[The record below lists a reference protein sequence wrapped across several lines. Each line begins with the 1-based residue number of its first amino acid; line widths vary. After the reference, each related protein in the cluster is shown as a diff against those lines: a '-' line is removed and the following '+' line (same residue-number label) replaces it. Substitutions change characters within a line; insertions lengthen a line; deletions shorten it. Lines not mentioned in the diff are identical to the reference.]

1 MRIGHFDSLKPVCP
15 RCKTERQT
23 LSPLAIAQ
31 VVRQQDDII
40 IEGSLQCPDQRCR
53 MHFPIIDGIPVILS
67 NLKQYINNNFYYIT
81 VRSDLSDSSE
91 AILGDFAGQGADFNT
106 MRHYLSVYSWD
117 HYGDMAPEDEFAHLS
132 QKPQPG
138 SLVRCLNA
146 GMTLLNNKPQAPILD
161 IGCAVGRCSFELAEH
176 NPGLV
181 LGIDLNFSLLRMA
194 QQILREN
201 RVSFPLKRTGV
212 VFERHQYE
220 LALKN
225 REYVDFW
232 ACDALALPFA
242 EQSFAFVDA
251 MNVFDAVSA
260 PRKLLVAMRDML
272 KPTANA
278 VLATPYDWSHTT
290 PIEKWVGGRFHINPE
305 DGTPE
310 SLVRK
315 MLSPQDNPQ
324 AVKNLSLIG
333 DIEEHPWELRI
344 HDRHT
349 SNYSVHIFA
358 CERT

>member
-81 VRSDLSDSSE
+81 VRNDLSDSSE
-91 AILGDFAGQGADFNT
+91 AILGDFAGQGAGFNT

-117 HYGDMAPEDEFAHLS
+117 HYGDMAPAGEFT
-132 QKPQPG
+132 

-146 GMTLLNNKPQAPILD
+146 GMTLLNNKPQAPMLD

-176 NPGLV
+176 NLGLV
-181 LGIDLNFSLLRMA
+181 LGIDMNFSLLRVA

-201 RVSFPLKRTGV
+201 RVTFPLKRSGV

-220 LALKN
+220 LELKK
-225 REYVDFW
+225 RENVDFW

-272 KPTANA
+272 KPGANA

-290 PIEKWVGGRFHINPE
+290 PMEKWVGGRFHVNPE
-305 DGTPE
+305 DSTPE

-315 MLSPQDNPQ
+315 MLSPQNNPQ

-344 HDRHT
+344 HDRHI